1 MEWNLTAVW
10 NWIKDKGIW
19 MWQNWYILLAV
30 IVGILIIIWFIKRL
44 IVGIK
49 SDN

>member
-1 MEWNLTAVW
+1 MELITKVW
-10 NWIKDKGIW
+10 NWTKDTGIW
-19 MWQNWYILLAV
+19 MWQNWYIVLGI
-30 IVGILIIIWFIKRL
+30 IVGILIIIWFIRRL